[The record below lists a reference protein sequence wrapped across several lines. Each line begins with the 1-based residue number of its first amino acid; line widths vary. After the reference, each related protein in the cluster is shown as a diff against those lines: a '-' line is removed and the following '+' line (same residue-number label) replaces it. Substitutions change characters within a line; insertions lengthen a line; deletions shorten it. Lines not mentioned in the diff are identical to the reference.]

1 MIIRLAALLLACA
14 ALGGCA
20 LGEELDYSHGHIAL
34 LANRSDT
41 PTAVAVLDQRPY
53 ILSGDKREN
62 FVGLSRNGYGMPFD
76 VKTRAG
82 TPMAADMS
90 AGITRA
96 LEENGQPAKSVIV
109 PPAEGVEGAKTR
121 LRSSGAERQLLFTL
135 REWKTDT
142 LEHTGLWFDVTLD
155 VFDATG
161 EILASKHIS
170 GKEISGGSFMS
181 SEKDAQK
188 WFSEKVGQLLDN
200 RDVAAA
206 LR

>member
-1 MIIRLAALLLACA
+1 MARLCAMLIAVAALA
-14 ALGGCA
+14 GCA
-20 LGEELDYSHGHIAL
+20 VGQKFSYADGHIAL

-62 FVGLSRNGYGMPFD
+62 FVGLSRGGYGNPFN
-76 VKTRAG
+76 VRTRSGA
-82 TPMAADMS
+82 PMAADMA
-90 AGITRA
+90 AGIVRA
-96 LEENGQPAKSVIV
+96 LEANGQPAQAVIV
-109 PPAEGVEGAKTR
+109 PPAEGIDGAKDRLKFTR
-121 LRSSGAERQLLFTL
+121 AERQLLFIL

-155 VFDATG
+155 VFDESG
-161 EILASKHIS
+161 ETLASKQIS
-170 GKEISGGSFMS
+170 GKEVSGGSIVS
-181 SEKDAQK
+181 AEKDAQK

-206 LR
+206 LK

>member
-1 MIIRLAALLLACA
+1 MARLCAMLIAVAALA
-14 ALGGCA
+14 GCA
-20 LGEELDYSHGHIAL
+20 VGQKFSYADGHIAL

-62 FVGLSRNGYGMPFD
+62 FLGLSRGGYGNPFN
-76 VKTRAG
+76 VRTRSGA
-82 TPMAADMS
+82 PMAADMA
-90 AGITRA
+90 AGIVRA
-96 LEENGQPAKSVIV
+96 LEANGQPAQAVIV
-109 PPAEGVEGAKTR
+109 PPAEGIDGAKDRLKFTR
-121 LRSSGAERQLLFTL
+121 AERQLLFIL

-155 VFDATG
+155 VFDESG
-161 EILASKHIS
+161 ETLASKQIS
-170 GKEISGGSFMS
+170 GKEVSGGSIVS
-181 SEKDAQK
+181 AEKDAQK

-206 LR
+206 LK

>member
-1 MIIRLAALLLACA
+1 

-20 LGEELDYSHGHIAL
+20 LGEERDYSHGRIAL

-121 LRSSGAERQLLFTL
+121 LR
-135 REWKTDT
+135 
-142 LEHTGLWFDVTLD
+142 
-155 VFDATG
+155 
-161 EILASKHIS
+161 
-170 GKEISGGSFMS
+170 
-181 SEKDAQK
+181 
-188 WFSEKVGQLLDN
+188 
-200 RDVAAA
+200 
-206 LR
+206 